1 MENTGWDWIQMFGQR
16 KVSDSWHHEPLDGIG
31 SFIIKVLE
39 ITQNPDILLYKP
51 RMHKQALRP
60 LFCLHFSVAYTI
72 EQTLVVT

>member
-31 SFIIKVLE
+31 SFIIKVFTIME

-51 RMHKQALRP
+51 RMHKQALPP
-60 LFCLHFSVAYTI
+60 LFLSTF
-72 EQTLVVT
+72 